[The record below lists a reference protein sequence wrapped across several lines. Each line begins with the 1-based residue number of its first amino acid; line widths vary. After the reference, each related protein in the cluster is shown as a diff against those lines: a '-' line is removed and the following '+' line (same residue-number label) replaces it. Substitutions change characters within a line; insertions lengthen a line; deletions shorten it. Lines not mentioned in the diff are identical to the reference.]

1 MAVKKTASKGTDT
14 TEAVAEKKKATKSKS
29 ETATKEP
36 KAKRASRS
44 KVVEKVVEPA
54 KEHRFNFKLKDF
66 GKAKDDFTVEQRLQ
80 ALFQLQ
86 LIDSEIDRI
95 RIIRGELPME
105 VADLEDEIAG
115 LQTRINNLNEDVEGY
130 TNLIAQKKQ
139 SIKDSKAAIKK
150 YEGQQMNVKNN
161 REFDSLNKEIEFQN
175 LEIQLS
181 EKRIREYEFEL
192 GNQTTVLNE
201 ANARLEERMGDL
213 NAKKEELD
221 TIIAETQK
229 EEAQLMDFS
238 DQAKA
243 LIEERLLTAYS
254 RIRTNARNGLAVVT
268 VQRDACGGCFNKIP
282 PQRQLDIR
290 QHKKIIV
297 CEHCGRILIDSNIE
311 M

>member
-1 MAVKKTASKGTDT
+1 MAVKKTAAKGASS
-14 TEAVAEKKKATKSKS
+14 EAVAEKKKATKAKA

-36 KAKRASRS
+36 KAKRASSRS

-66 GKAKDDFTVEQRLQ
+66 GKSKDDFTVEEKLQ

-95 RIIRGELPME
+95 RIVRGELPME

-115 LQTRINNLNEDVEGY
+115 LQTRMHNLSEEVEGM
-130 TNLIAQKKQ
+130 TNMVAQKKQ
-139 SIKDSKAAIKK
+139 AIKDSKAAIKK
-150 YEGQQMNVKNN
+150 YEAQQMNVKNN

-181 EKRIREYEFEL
+181 EKRIKEYEFEL
-192 GNQTTVLNE
+192 QGQTTLLAE
-201 ANARLEERMGDL
+201 ASTKLEERMGDL
-213 NAKKEELD
+213 TAKKEELD

-229 EEAQLMDFS
+229 EEEQLVDFS
-238 DQAKA
+238 NKA
-243 LIEERLLTAYS
+243 HEMVEERLSSAYS
-254 RIRTNARNGLAVVT
+254 RIRKNARNGLAVVT
-268 VQRDACGGCFNKIP
+268 IQRDACGGCFNKIP

-297 CEHCGRILIDSNIE
+297 CEHCGRILIDPNIE
-311 M
+311 I